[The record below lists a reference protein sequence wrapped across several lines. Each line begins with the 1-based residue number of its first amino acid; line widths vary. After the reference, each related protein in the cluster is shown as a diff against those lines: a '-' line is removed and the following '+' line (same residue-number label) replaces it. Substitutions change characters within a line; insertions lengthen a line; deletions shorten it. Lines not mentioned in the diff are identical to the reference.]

1 MRLDSTGG
9 VCMTESERKALDAI
23 GSSGNLSCATYRGKS
38 ELLVLQNNKTRI
50 DFQVSSMTMVRQ

>member
-1 MRLDSTGG
+1 MLLDCTGG
-9 VCMTESERKALDAI
+9 VCKTESERKALDAI

-50 DFQVSSMTMVRQ
+50 DWFNWV